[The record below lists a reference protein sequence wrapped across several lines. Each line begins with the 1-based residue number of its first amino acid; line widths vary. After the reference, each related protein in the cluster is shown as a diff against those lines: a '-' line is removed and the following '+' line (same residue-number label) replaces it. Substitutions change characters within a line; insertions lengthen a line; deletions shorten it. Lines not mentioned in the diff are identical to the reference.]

1 MRFVFLTVLTLAVAA
16 VFVGQ
21 DHTTATPLQNA
32 DDGQA
37 SSSSAPAAGVAA
49 TQAPAERSTEP
60 GSGTGSEAQP
70 PVDSPRPG
78 NAIVPPSPSARD
90 IAEAKKL
97 FAAGM
102 KLKSSGKTAAAFEK
116 FEKASRLTPRNVEYV
131 TAREFARQELVMEAL
146 QRGNRAMQASNE
158 VVATAEFRRA
168 LEFDPTNE
176 FARQRLNDS
185 VWDSTAPPS
194 RSLQVV
200 ETSVE
205 VLLSPTP
212 ELRDF
217 RFRGDSRA
225 LLTEVARAYG
235 ITAMIDDSVATRR
248 VHFDIDNVNFATAM
262 EAATRVTKTFWIA
275 LSGSQMYLVA
285 DTIENRRNFERL
297 AIRTFYLPAVTSPQ
311 ELADMVNALRVI
323 LDIRFVAQNAADS
336 TITIRAPLPF
346 VEAASRLIE
355 SLADGRPQVT
365 LDVQVYQISSSLVRH
380 LGTQLPTQFTLVNIS
395 PALIA
400 SLGRGAQDLINQLI
414 ASGGINQGNSQA
426 IQALLAQL
434 QQASQNPLLSQ
445 PFATFGGGLTLEGLT
460 GSPPSV
466 TVNLNLNESDIRNL
480 EHVTLRASQNLP
492 AVLNIGERYP
502 IVNATFAPI
511 YNSAAISQ
519 VLGNQSYI
527 APFPSFSF
535 EDLGLNLK
543 ATPIIHSNTDV
554 SLKIE
559 LKIRSLGAQ
568 SVNGI
573 PVILNRE
580 YTGNISLKNEESG
593 VVAGLISKDDA
604 RSLSGY
610 PFLSRVPVATYAA
623 AEHDKNVND
632 DDLLIVMTPHIVRMA
647 ANEGFAV
654 QLPVGH

>member
-1 MRFVFLTVLTLAVAA
+1 
-16 VFVGQ
+16 
-21 DHTTATPLQNA
+21 
-32 DDGQA
+32 
-37 SSSSAPAAGVAA
+37 
-49 TQAPAERSTEP
+49 
-60 GSGTGSEAQP
+60 
-70 PVDSPRPG
+70 
-78 NAIVPPSPSARD
+78 VPPSPSARD

-116 FEKASRLTPRNVEYV
+116 FEQASRLTPRNVEYV

-168 LEFDPTNE
+168 LELDPTNE

-200 ETSVE
+200 EKSVE

-225 LLTEVARAYG
+225 LLTEVAKAYG

-365 LDVQVYQISSSLVRH
+365 LDVRVYQISSSLVRH

-445 PFATFGGGLTLEGLT
+445 PFATFGGGLTLMGLT

-466 TVNLNLNESDIRNL
+466 TGNLNLNESDIRNL

-519 VLGNQSYI
+519 VLGNKSYI

-632 DDLLIVMTPHIVRMA
+632 DDLLIVMTPHIVRMT